1 MKKIFALTLMLGI
14 STSLLFAQAK
24 RPVKRAPARPA
35 AGLASSI
42 ASGNKLFTA
51 HCVSCHQADGGGV
64 QNMNPPLIKTKYVL
78 GDKVKLAGIVLN
90 GFSDNVEIEGNT
102 YSNTMPSLSVLK
114 DKEIADIL
122 TYVRN
127 SFGNK
132 ASAVTMADVKKARA
146 AMKK

>member
-1 MKKIFALTLMLGI
+1 MKKIFALTLMLGF

-24 RPVKRAPARPA
+24 KPVRKTTAKPA
-35 AGLASSI
+35 AGLSSSI
-42 ASGNKLFTA
+42 ASGNKLFTVY
-51 HCVSCHQADGGGV
+51 CVSCHQADGGGV
-64 QNMNPPLIKTKYVL
+64 QNLNPPLIKTKYVL

-90 GFSDNVEIEGNT
+90 GFSDNVEIDGNT
-102 YSNTMPSLSVLK
+102 YSNTMPALSVLK
-114 DKEIADIL
+114 DQEVADIL

-132 ASAVTMADVKKARA
+132 ASAVSITDVKKARA